1 MTTIVGQDDVLRVSR
16 ETQAALEAFAGMLEL
31 WTRRINLIA
40 PLSSERMW
48 RRHIVDSAQLLDY
61 CPPAATSWTDLG
73 SGGGLPALVVAI
85 IARDYAPDLRVTAVE
100 SDARKCA
107 FMAEAAR
114 NAGVPLSIVNKRIE
128 AAASTPSDIVS
139 ARALA
144 PLPKLLGLA
153 RPWLKPDGV
162 AILPKGAR
170 HAQEIAQAQR
180 DWRFHLE
187 TQRSRTDPDAAVIL
201 IRSLQ
206 RASGE

>member
-1 MTTIVGQDDVLRVSR
+1 VGPDDALRVSR
-16 ETQAALEAFAGMLEL
+16 ETQAALDAFATMLGL

-40 PLSSERMW
+40 PQSAADIW
-48 RRHIVDSAQLLDY
+48 RRHIVDSAQLFDFR
-61 CPPAATSWTDLG
+61 PAVARSWTDLG
-73 SGGGLPALVVAI
+73 SGGGLPALVIAI
-85 IARDYAPDLRVTAVE
+85 IARDHAPELRVTAVE

-114 NAGVPLSIVNKRIE
+114 HAGVTLNIVNKRIE
-128 AAASTPSDIVS
+128 TVASSPSDIVS

-144 PLPKLLGLA
+144 PLPKLLRLA
-153 RPWLKPDGV
+153 HPWLRPDGV

-170 HAQEIAQAQR
+170 HAQEIAQAQH
-180 DWRFHLE
+180 DWRFHLK

-201 IRSLQ
+201 IRSLH